1 MGIGKVLVGDV
12 SLDEEGVVH
21 LLCVRVTAGM
31 HDGAAAAI
39 PRS

>member
-12 SLDEEGVVH
+12 SPDEEGVVH
-21 LLCVRVTAGM
+21 PLCVRVTAGM
-31 HDGAAAAI
+31 HDGAAAI